1 MAKKEV
7 KKDKKR
13 EVKKDSRRKNKKES
27 KRFKEKTRCQECWSN
42 AAQSLCIRCFV

>member
-13 EVKKDSRRKNKKES
+13 EVKKDSRRENKKKVNTKS
-27 KRFKEKTRCQECWSN
+27 FMEKI
-42 AAQSLCIRCFV
+42 QSMKY

>member
-13 EVKKDSRRKNKKES
+13 EVKIAVAKTKKKVNTKS
-27 KRFKEKTRCQECWSN
+27 FMEKI
-42 AAQSLCIRCFV
+42 QSMKY